1 MPPCKHENLPE
12 TPDENRA
19 AHRAPVCEWVLS
31 MPLLTGAEA
40 ILKSLQAHGVTTIFG
55 LPGGQ
60 MDHFFDAMYKAGD
73 AVQCI
78 RSRHEQ
84 GAAYMAFGYARST
97 GRTGVYTV
105 VPGPGVLN
113 TTAALCTAYACNS
126 PVLCLTGQIPS
137 DGIGSGR
144 GYLHEIPDQLAT
156 LGTLTKWAGRIDR
169 PEDAP
174 FSVTSAMQLMRTG
187 RTRPVSLEMAMD
199 VMGRQG
205 EVDLLQ
211 PKPIPEAAP
220 SPEAIEQA
228 AKIIAEAKRPLIV
241 VGGGAIEARDNVRRL
256 AELLQAPVSAFRSGR
271 GILSDRHPL
280 SATYPVGYE
289 LWKTA
294 DLVIAIGTRLMDQS
308 MSWGFAPDM
317 KLVRIDIDPAEFA
330 RAHTPDVAIEADAE
344 LALGALLPALKDRI
358 DQRPSRAAE
367 ISQARALVDADLS
380 QNLAPQL
387 AYLKV
392 LRDFL
397 PDDGILV
404 DEITQ
409 VGFSSWFAFPVYA
422 PRTLITCGY
431 QGTLGYG
438 LATALGVKVGN
449 PDKEV
454 VSISGD
460 GGFMFN
466 VQELAT
472 AAEYGIELTIIV
484 FNNNLY
490 ENVRRQQREWF
501 DGRYIASELKNPDF
515 VALAKAFNIA
525 AFRADSPQSLA
536 AALERARQTRGP
548 RLIEVSIGEMPTPW
562 RYIIRPRA
570 RGG

>member
-1 MPPCKHENLPE
+1 MPI
-12 TPDENRA
+12 
-19 AHRAPVCEWVLS
+19 
-31 MPLLTGAEA
+31 LTGAEA

-73 AVQCI
+73 AIQCI

-97 GRTGVYTV
+97 GRTGVYAV

-113 TTAALCTAYACNS
+113 TTAALCTAYACNA
-126 PVLCLTGQIPS
+126 PVLCLTGQVPS
-137 DGIGSGR
+137 DGIGTGR

-156 LGTLTKWAGRIDR
+156 LSTLTKRADRITR
-169 PEDAP
+169 PESAP
-174 FSVTSAMQLMRTG
+174 TSVASALQLMRTG

-199 VMGRQG
+199 VMGAQA
-205 EVDLLQ
+205 EVDLVE
-211 PKPIPEAAP
+211 PKTLRQTEP
-220 SPEAIEQA
+220 SQGAIEQA
-228 AKIIAEAKRPLIV
+228 AALIAQATRPLIV
-241 VGGGAIEARDNVRRL
+241 VGGGAIDAQENVRRL
-256 AELLQAPVSAFRSGR
+256 SEFLQAPVCAFRSGR
-271 GILSDRHPL
+271 GVLSDRHPL

-294 DLVIAIGTRLMDQS
+294 DVIIAIGTRLMDQS
-308 MSWGFAPDM
+308 LSWGFSADM
-317 KLVRIDIDPAEFA
+317 KLVRIDIDPTEFA
-330 RAHTPDVAIEADAE
+330 RAHTPDVAIEADAA
-344 LALGALLPALKDRI
+344 LALDALLPALKDRI
-358 DQRPSRAAE
+358 KQRPSRAEEVANV
-367 ISQARALVDADLS
+367 RAQVDAD
-380 QNLAPQL
+380 QRANLAPQL

-409 VGFSSWFAFPVYA
+409 VGFASWFAFPVYA

-438 LATALGVKVGN
+438 LATAIGVKIAN

-501 DGRYIASELKNPDF
+501 DERYIASTLKNPDF
-515 VALAKAFNIA
+515 VALAKAFDIA

-536 AALERARQTRGP
+536 AALERARHTRGP
-548 RLIEVSIGEMPTPW
+548 RLIEVSVSEMPTPW
-562 RYIIRPRA
+562 RYIIHPRA
-570 RGG
+570 RGGKE

>member
-1 MPPCKHENLPE
+1 
-12 TPDENRA
+12 
-19 AHRAPVCEWVLS
+19 
-31 MPLLTGAEA
+31 
-40 ILKSLQAHGVTTIFG
+40 
-55 LPGGQ
+55 
-60 MDHFFDAMYKAGD
+60 MDHFFDAIYNAGD
-73 AVQCI
+73 AIQCI
-78 RSRHEQ
+78 HSRHEQ

-137 DGIGSGR
+137 EGIGSGR

-156 LGTLTKWAGRIDR
+156 LSTLTKWSSRIAR
-169 PEDAP
+169 PDDAP
-174 FSVTSAMQLMRTG
+174 LAVASALQVMHSG
-187 RTRPVSLEMAMD
+187 RKGPVSLEMAMD
-199 VMGRQG
+199 VMAAKSN
-205 EVDLLQ
+205 VNLID
-211 PKPIPEAAP
+211 PIAVSHPAP
-220 SPEAIEQA
+220 SPKAIEQA
-228 AKIIAEAKRPLIV
+228 ARTISKAARPLIV
-241 VGGGAIEARDNVRRL
+241 VGGGAIGARENVRKL
-256 AELLQAPVSAFRSGR
+256 AELLQAPVTAFRSGR

-289 LWKTA
+289 LWKSA
-294 DLVIAIGTRLMDQS
+294 DLIIAIGTRLMDQS
-308 MSWGFAPDM
+308 LSWGFAPDM
-317 KLVRIDIDPAEFA
+317 KLVRIDIDPAEFE
-330 RAHTPDVAIEADAE
+330 RAHRADVAVEADAE
-344 LALGALLPALKDRI
+344 QALRALLPLLEDRI
-358 DQRPSRAAE
+358 DQRPSRTAEVAA
-367 ISQARALVDADLS
+367 ARAVVDADIR

-387 AYLKV
+387 SYLRV

-409 VGFSSWFAFPVYA
+409 VGYSSWFAFPVYA

-438 LATALGVKVGN
+438 LATALGVKVAN
-449 PDKEV
+449 PDKKV

-472 AAEYGIELTIIV
+472 AAQYNIELTIVV

-515 VALAKAFNIA
+515 VALAKSFGIPAS
-525 AFRADSPQSLA
+525 RADSPQTLA
-536 AALERARQTRGP
+536 AALDRARHTRGP
-548 RLIEVSIGEMPTPW
+548 RLIEVAVGEMPTPW

-570 RGG
+570 RGGQQ

>member
-1 MPPCKHENLPE
+1 
-12 TPDENRA
+12 
-19 AHRAPVCEWVLS
+19 

-40 ILKSLQAHGVTTIFG
+40 ILKSLQAHGVKTIFG

-60 MDHFFDAMYKAGD
+60 MDHFFDAMYNAGD
-73 AVQCI
+73 AIQCI
-78 RSRHEQ
+78 HSRHEQ

-113 TTAALCTAYACNS
+113 TTAALCTAYACNA

-137 DGIGSGR
+137 EGIGSGR

-156 LGTLTKWAGRIDR
+156 LRTLTKCSDRIGR

-174 FSVTSAMQLMRTG
+174 FSVASAMQAMRTG

-199 VMGRQG
+199 VMGRQA
-205 EVDLLQ
+205 EVNLLD
-211 PKPIPEAAP
+211 PKSVSQTEP
-220 SPEAIEQA
+220 SADAIEQA
-228 AKIIAEAKRPLIV
+228 ANLIAGAERPLIV
-241 VGGGAIEARDNVRRL
+241 VGGGAIEAHQSVRRL
-256 AELLQAPVSAFRSGR
+256 AELLQAPVTAFRSGR
-271 GILSDRHPL
+271 GVVSDRHPL

-294 DLVIAIGTRLMDQS
+294 DVIIAIGTRLMDQS
-308 MSWGFAPDM
+308 LSWGFSPDM
-317 KLVRIDIDPAEFA
+317 KLVRIDIDPEEFA
-330 RAHTPDVAIEADAE
+330 RAHPPDVAVEADAG
-344 LALGALLPALKDRI
+344 LALGALLPALRDRI
-358 DQRPSRAAE
+358 DQRPSRAADVA
-367 ISQARALVDADLS
+367 QARALVDGDLR

-387 AYLKV
+387 AYLQV

-409 VGFSSWFAFPVYA
+409 VGFASWFAFPVYA

-438 LATALGVKVGN
+438 LATALGVKVAN

-472 AAEYGIELTIIV
+472 AAQYGIELTIIV

-501 DGRYIASELKNPDF
+501 GERYIASALKNPDF
-515 VALAKAFNIA
+515 VALAKSFDIA
-525 AFRADSPQSLA
+525 AFRAASPETLA
-536 AALERARQTRGP
+536 QALERARNTRGP

-570 RGG
+570 RGAQQ